1 MSFSWSLHWH
11 ILATN
16 SSCSCHSEKDPSTP
30 SPSPLNT
37 DRGGTCCANRA
48 WDNAVTCSPL
58 LTVLSALLE
67 LPWRGSCDLAG
78 EVTSGSNGRE
88 GVDTSARGVRM
99 GTSAPG
105 DRVGVTSAGVRS
117 IERDKRPFSSSARSC
132 ASNSASRA
140 SHLLRSSSRA
150 RRRSSSHSFLI

>member
-1 MSFSWSLHWH
+1 M
-11 ILATN
+11 ATN

-30 SPSPLNT
+30 SLSPLNT

-67 LPWRGSCDLAG
+67 LPWRGSCDLAS
-78 EVTSGSNGRE
+78 EVTSGSNVRE

-99 GTSAPG
+99 AAPG
-105 DRVGVTSAGVRS
+105 DHVGVTSAGVHS
-117 IERDKRPFSSSARSC
+117 IKRDKRPFSSAARSC
-132 ASNSASRA
+132 ASNRALRA
-140 SHLLRSSSRA
+140 SHLLHSSSRA
-150 RRRSSSHSFLI
+150 R